1 MSLLYHLNLI
11 LSKQKSENPTDLDEP
26 EPDDT
31 ISSDLEKIPDEGKEM
46 KKTLQLATTRLLKSS
61 LADLFVQLLST
72 KNSFEKL
79 HALC

>member
-11 LSKQKSENPTDLDEP
+11 LSKQKSGNPTDLDEP

-72 KNSFEKL
+72 KNYFEKL

>member
-11 LSKQKSENPTDLDEP
+11 LSKQKSKNPTDLDEP

-31 ISSDLEKIPDEGKEM
+31 ITSNLEKIPDEGKEM

-72 KNSFEKL
+72 KNYFEKL

>member
-72 KNSFEKL
+72 KNYFEKL

>member
-72 KNSFEKL
+72 ENYFEKL

>member
-46 KKTLQLATTRLLKSS
+46 KKTLQLATTRLLKAS

-72 KNSFEKL
+72 KNYFEKL

>member
-1 MSLLYHLNLI
+1 MSLLYHLNLV

-72 KNSFEKL
+72 KNYFEKL

>member
-46 KKTLQLATTRLLKSS
+46 KTTLQLATTRLLKSS

-72 KNSFEKL
+72 KNYFEKL